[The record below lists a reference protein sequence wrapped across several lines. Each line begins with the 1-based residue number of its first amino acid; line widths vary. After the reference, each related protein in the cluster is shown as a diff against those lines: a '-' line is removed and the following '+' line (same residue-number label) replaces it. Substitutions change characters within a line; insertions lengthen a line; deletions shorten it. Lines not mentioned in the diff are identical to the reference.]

1 MHVEVH
7 HVRNNGVTGGIHV
20 EVVRIH
26 VDPRASLARSTV
38 EHVDTCRQHVAMR
51 YESLV
56 AVLARHDKGVG
67 YTRAQGA

>member
-56 AVLARHDKGVG
+56 CSQGKTKASGTRERRVKG
-67 YTRAQGA
+67 